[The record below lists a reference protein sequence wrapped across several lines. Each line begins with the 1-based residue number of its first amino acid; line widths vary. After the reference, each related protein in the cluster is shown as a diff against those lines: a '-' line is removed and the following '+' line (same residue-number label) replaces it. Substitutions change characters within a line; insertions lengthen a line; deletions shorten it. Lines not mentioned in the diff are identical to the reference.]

1 MSETAGPRP
10 ARWAL
15 LAAFAALVAATQ
27 VLWLSFAPVTT
38 RAADALGVS
47 EGAIGDLAVV
57 NPVMYVLLAIPAGG
71 APAGEAN
78 ATMVPSAAMTG
89 STTASGISSRTDP
102 TPEARV

>member
-1 MSETAGPRP
+1 MEQGRGD
-10 ARWAL
+10 RRVLYL
-15 LAAFAALVAATQ
+15 LAVIGFLAVALVT
-27 VLWLSFAPVTT
+27 
-38 RAADALGVS
+38 
-47 EGAIGDLAVV
+47 
-57 NPVMYVLLAIPAGG
+57 VLLAIPAGG

>member
-1 MSETAGPRP
+1 MYTIARHIFIAEWNCCRIMSGGTMEQGRGD
-10 ARWAL
+10 RRVLYL
-15 LAAFAALVAATQ
+15 LAVIGFLAVALVT
-27 VLWLSFAPVTT
+27 
-38 RAADALGVS
+38 
-47 EGAIGDLAVV
+47 
-57 NPVMYVLLAIPAGG
+57 VLLAIPAGG